1 MVKYIKTRFLL
12 AQISSQ
18 LVFGFLGSFL
28 VESWRHFCWLSR
40 HQQRRLSPSGPGV
53 TLPNVAVLLGQLVQQ
68 VFHKV

>member
-40 HQQRRLSPSGPGV
+40 HQQRRLSPPGPGD
-53 TLPNVAVLLGQLVQQ
+53 TLPIVAVLLGHLEQQ
-68 VFHKV
+68 DFRKV